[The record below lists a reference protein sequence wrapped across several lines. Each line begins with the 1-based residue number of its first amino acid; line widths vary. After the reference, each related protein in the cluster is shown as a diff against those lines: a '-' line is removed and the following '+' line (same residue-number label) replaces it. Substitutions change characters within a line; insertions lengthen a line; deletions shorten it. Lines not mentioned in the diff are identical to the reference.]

1 MGNAGI
7 IELNW
12 SFLMILINVAI
23 LYFILKRFFWEKI
36 RKFMLDRQNAI
47 QDAFDSAEAINRR
60 ADEKMQS
67 YSKRI
72 ANMEEESREI
82 IRNAKARADAQA
94 KDIVEN
100 AHKEAAEVMAKAERT
115 IEVEREKA
123 TAEMRKE
130 IAALAVM
137 AAEQIV
143 EKEIDATGQEAV
155 VDSVINKARSA
166 GWQN

>member
-1 MGNAGI
+1 MNAGI

-12 SFLMILINVAI
+12 SFVMILINVVI
-23 LYFILKRFFWEKI
+23 LYIILKRFFWEKV
-36 RKFMLDRQNAI
+36 RKFMLDRQAAI

-60 ADEKMQS
+60 ADEKMQN

-72 ANMEEESREI
+72 ANVEEEGREI
-82 IRNAKARADAQA
+82 IRAARARADVQA

-100 AHKEAAEVMAKAERT
+100 AHKEAGEIIAKAERT

-123 TAEMRKE
+123 TAEMRQE
-130 IAALAVM
+130 IASLAIM

-143 EKEIDATGQEAV
+143 EKEIESSGQEAI
-155 VDSVINKARSA
+155 VDEVINNARST

>member
-1 MGNAGI
+1 MHAGI

-23 LYFILKRFFWEKI
+23 LYFILKHFFWEKV
-36 RKFMLDRQNAI
+36 RTVMLDRQAAV

-60 ADEKMQS
+60 ADEKMQN
-67 YSKRI
+67 YSRRI
-72 ANMEEESREI
+72 ANVEEESREI
-82 IRNAKARADAQA
+82 IRNAKARAEAQA

-100 AHKEAAEVMAKAERT
+100 AHKEASDIIAKAERT
-115 IEVEREKA
+115 IEIEREKA
-123 TAEMRKE
+123 TAEMRQE
-130 IAALAVM
+130 IAALAIM

-143 EKEIDATGQEAV
+143 EKEISSTGQEAI
-155 VDSVINKARSA
+155 VDDVINKARST

>member
-1 MGNAGI
+1 MNAGI

-23 LYFILKRFFWEKI
+23 LYFILKRFFWEKV
-36 RKFMLDRQNAI
+36 RTFMLNRQAAV

-60 ADEKMQS
+60 ADEKMQN

-72 ANMEEESREI
+72 ANVEEEGREI
-82 IRNAKARADAQA
+82 IRNAKARAETQA

-100 AHKEAAEVMAKAERT
+100 AHKEASDIIAKAERT

-123 TAEMRKE
+123 TAEMKQE
-130 IAALAVM
+130 IATLAIM

-143 EKEIDATGQEAV
+143 EKEIVSAGQEAV
-155 VDSVINKARSA
+155 VDEVINKARST

>member
-1 MGNAGI
+1 MHAGI

-23 LYFILKRFFWEKI
+23 LYFILKRFFWEKVRTFI
-36 RKFMLDRQNAI
+36 LDRQAAV

-60 ADEKMQS
+60 ADEKMQN
-67 YSKRI
+67 YSRRI
-72 ANMEEESREI
+72 ANVEEESREI
-82 IRNAKARADAQA
+82 IRNAKARAEAQA

-100 AHKEAAEVMAKAERT
+100 AHKEASDIIAKAERT
-115 IEVEREKA
+115 IEIEREKA
-123 TAEMRKE
+123 TAEMRQE
-130 IAALAVM
+130 IAALAIM

-143 EKEIDATGQEAV
+143 EKEISSTGQEAI
-155 VDSVINKARSA
+155 VDEVINKARST

>member
-1 MGNAGI
+1 MHAGI

-23 LYFILKRFFWEKI
+23 LYFILKRFFWEKV
-36 RKFMLDRQNAI
+36 RTFMLDRQAAV

-60 ADEKMQS
+60 ADEKMQN
-67 YSKRI
+67 YSRRI
-72 ANMEEESREI
+72 ANVEEESREI
-82 IRNAKARADAQA
+82 IRNAKARAEAQA

-100 AHKEAAEVMAKAERT
+100 AHKEASDIIAKAERT
-115 IEVEREKA
+115 IEIEREKA
-123 TAEMRKE
+123 TAEMRQE
-130 IAALAVM
+130 IAALAIM

-143 EKEIDATGQEAV
+143 EKENSSTGQEAI
-155 VDSVINKARSA
+155 VDEVINKARST

>member
-1 MGNAGI
+1 MHAGI

-23 LYFILKRFFWEKI
+23 LYFILKHFFWEKV
-36 RKFMLDRQNAI
+36 RTFMLDRQAAV

-60 ADEKMQS
+60 ADEKMQN
-67 YSKRI
+67 YSRRI
-72 ANMEEESREI
+72 ANVEEESREI
-82 IRNAKARADAQA
+82 IRNAKARAEAQA

-100 AHKEAAEVMAKAERT
+100 AHKEASDIIAKAERI
-115 IEVEREKA
+115 IEIEREKA
-123 TAEMRKE
+123 TAEMRQE
-130 IAALAVM
+130 IAALAIM

-143 EKEIDATGQEAV
+143 EKEISSTGQEAI
-155 VDSVINKARSA
+155 VDEVINKARST

>member
-1 MGNAGI
+1 MHAGI

-23 LYFILKRFFWEKI
+23 LYFILKHFFWEKV
-36 RKFMLDRQNAI
+36 RTFMLDRQAAV

-60 ADEKMQS
+60 ADEKMQN
-67 YSKRI
+67 YSRRI
-72 ANMEEESREI
+72 ANVEEESREI
-82 IRNAKARADAQA
+82 IRNAKARAEAQA

-100 AHKEAAEVMAKAERT
+100 AYKEASDIIAKAERT
-115 IEVEREKA
+115 IEIEREKA
-123 TAEMRKE
+123 TAEMRQE
-130 IAALAVM
+130 IAALAIM

-143 EKEIDATGQEAV
+143 EKEISSTGQEAI
-155 VDSVINKARSA
+155 VDEVINKARST